1 MALSAKKAA
10 RILRVRKIEEDIAK
24 NDFFLAVKQYRLAA
38 EQARDIGRS
47 WLEVRAAQVNDRVV
61 TYDAYFHAR
70 EKAKETVKG
79 TYRLVL
85 EKRELLLQKAV
96 SRRSGEKL
104 LEYAKREAQTKAF
117 RQELS
122 LLDEI
127 GSRKKGGE
135 L

>member
-1 MALSAKKAA
+1 LALSAKKAA
-10 RILRVRKIEEDIAK
+10 RILRIRKIEEDMAK
-24 NDFFLAVKQYRLAA
+24 NEFFLAINQYKKAA
-38 EQARDIGRS
+38 EEARNVGRS
-47 WLEVRAAQVNDRVV
+47 WLEVRDAQIDDRVL
-61 TYDAYFHAR
+61 TYDVYFHAR
-70 EKAKETVKG
+70 EKAKNAVKG
-79 TYRLVL
+79 SYKRVL
-85 EKRELLLQKAV
+85 EKREVLLQKAV

-135 L
+135 